1 MIGALSNWRVDWKE
15 RKKMTKIPE
24 GFPKDFLWGGAIA
37 ANQAEGAWDVDGKGW
52 CVADIN
58 EFLPDVDLEKKSNME
73 ITTAYIK
80 EAMNSTERI
89 FPKRWG
95 IDFYHTYKDDLKL
108 LAELGLKTFRTS
120 INWARIFPNGD
131 ELEPNE
137 AGLQFYDDLF
147 DEIIKN
153 GMEPMITMSH
163 YEMPL
168 HLTTS
173 YKGWYSREV
182 IDFFVRYGQVLLD
195 RYHDKAKKWI
205 VVNQINLIVHES
217 FNHLG
222 IPEDAVEDLLSAK
235 YQGVHNEMVASALI
249 TKYAHAHYP
258 DNEIGMMLC
267 GGPSYAASSKA
278 EDVLAALKLNQMEY
292 FFADVLLRGRYPGY
306 AFRYFDDKGIHVT
319 FGEYDEEAL
328 KHTAD
333 FMSFSYYYTQICD
346 QDSYDKD
353 LGPHRNK
360 ELPANPWGWTID
372 PIGLRILL
380 NEFYDRYQC
389 PIYITENGIGYFD
402 KLENGSI
409 HDSYRIEYY
418 RDHIRAMKEAI
429 KDGVDLRGYY
439 AWGPIDIVSCSSS
452 EMSKRY
458 GFIYVDSDD
467 YGKGSGERI
476 KKDSFAWYQRV
487 IRSNG
492 EIID

>member
-1 MIGALSNWRVDWKE
+1 
-15 RKKMTKIPE
+15 MTKIPE

-195 RYHDKAKKWI
+195 RYHDKVKKWI

-319 FGEYDEEAL
+319 FGEDDEEAL

-333 FMSFSYYYTQICD
+333 FMSFSYYYYTQICD

>member
-1 MIGALSNWRVDWKE
+1 
-15 RKKMTKIPE
+15 MTKIPE

-195 RYHDKAKKWI
+195 RYHDKVKKWI

-353 LGPHRNK
+353 LGSHRNK

>member
-1 MIGALSNWRVDWKE
+1 
-15 RKKMTKIPE
+15 MTKIPE

-195 RYHDKAKKWI
+195 RYHDKVKKWI

-292 FFADVLLRGRYPGY
+292 FFADVLLRGCYPGY

-319 FGEYDEEAL
+319 FGEDDEEAL

-476 KKDSFAWYQRV
+476 KKDSFAWYQKV